1 MKKSRPSIARH
12 LVAPVAAL
20 AATLTLPPTA
30 AAQVRIEPDANL
42 LVSAASPELEALFRR
57 NGYFL
62 IAGGV
67 VPGGSARFFLEQ
79 NGTDQPIAASAVQP
93 VAMADGSMALRSRGA
108 TYQVGM
114 PPGLAC
120 PLGQFVSRDGL
131 IAYTV
136 PKYVDQ
142 ESPANMVRAGLVR
155 HRVAREFDGT
165 PFVPLLKAAD
175 FGDTQPLPP
184 ALTQRISDAINKT
197 HGIGRLV
204 LDASMDLDAM
214 IGSYLNSG
222 LQVSYHVYLMPGSGR
237 VEIGGVPLRYYWTL
251 DNGGAAAIFSVEMY
265 AQDWPAG
272 SHLTN
277 VTAPDAKPTQ
287 YDIVNFYQVAGL
299 FQQLHESDAA
309 GFASF
314 VDRACG
320 KAI

>member
-30 AAQVRIEPDANL
+30 AAQVRTESDASL
-42 LVSAASPELEALFRR
+42 LVAPASPELAALFRR

-79 NGTDQPIAASAVQP
+79 NGTDQPVAAGAVQP
-93 VAMADGSMALRSRGA
+93 VAMSDGSMALRSGGA

-114 PPGLAC
+114 PSGIAC
-120 PLGQFVSRDGL
+120 PLGQFVARDGL
-131 IAYTV
+131 IAFTV
-136 PKYVDQ
+136 PKYFTQD
-142 ESPANMVRAGLVR
+142 SPANMARAGLVR
-155 HRVAREFDGT
+155 RRVAREFDGT

-184 ALTQRISDAINKT
+184 AVTQRISDAINT
-197 HGIGRLV
+197 AHGIGRLV
-204 LDASMDLDAM
+204 LDASVDLDTM

-222 LQVSYHVYLMPGSGR
+222 LQVTYHVYLMPGTGR
-237 VEIGGVPLRYYWTL
+237 VEIGGVPLRYYWKL
-251 DNGGAAAIFSVEMY
+251 ENDGSAAIFSVEMF

-272 SHLTN
+272 SHLSN

-287 YDIVNFYQVAGL
+287 YDIVNFYQVAAL

-309 GFASF
+309 GFATF

-320 KAI
+320 KAV

>member
-12 LVAPVAAL
+12 LVASLAAL

-30 AAQVRIEPDANL
+30 AAQVRVESDASL
-42 LVSAASPELEALFRR
+42 LVAPASPELAALFRR

-67 VPGGSARFFLEQ
+67 VPVGSASFSLEQ
-79 NGTDQPIAASAVQP
+79 NGTDQPMAASGVKP
-93 VAMADGSMALRSRGA
+93 VAMSDGSMALRSGGA
-108 TYQVGM
+108 MYQVGM

-120 PLGQFVSRDGL
+120 PLGQFVARDGL

-142 ESPANMVRAGLVR
+142 NSPANMVRAGLVR

-165 PFVPLLKAAD
+165 PFIPLLKAAD

-184 ALTQRISDAINKT
+184 ALSERISDAINSA
-197 HGIGRLV
+197 HGIGRFV
-204 LDASMDLDAM
+204 LDASVDLDKL
-214 IGSYLNSG
+214 IGSYLNTG
-222 LQVSYHVYLMPGSGR
+222 LQVTYHVYLMPGTGR
-237 VEIGGVPLRYYWTL
+237 VEIGGVPLRYFWKMEN
-251 DNGGAAAIFSVEMY
+251 DGSAAVFTVEMY

-287 YDIVNFYQVAGL
+287 YDIVNFYQVAAL
-299 FQQLHESDAA
+299 FQQLHDNDAA
-309 GFASF
+309 GFATF

>member
-1 MKKSRPSIARH
+1 MKKSGRSIARH
-12 LVAPVAAL
+12 LVAPAAAL
-20 AATLTLPPTA
+20 AATLAMPPTA
-30 AAQVRIEPDANL
+30 TAQVRMEPNASL
-42 LVSAASPELEALFRR
+42 LVAPASPELAALFRR

-79 NGTDQPIAASAVQP
+79 NGTDRPIAGAAVQP
-93 VAMADGSMALRSRGA
+93 VAMADGSMALRSAGA
-108 TYQVGM
+108 MYQVGM
-114 PPGLAC
+114 PLGLAC
-120 PLGQFVSRDGL
+120 PLGQFVARDGL

-136 PKYVDQ
+136 PKFVDQ
-142 ESPANMVRAGLVR
+142 DSPANMVRAGLVR
-155 HRVAREFDGT
+155 HRIAREFDGT

-184 ALTQRISDAINKT
+184 AVTEQISDAINKT
-197 HGIGRLV
+197 HGIGRFV
-204 LDASMDLDAM
+204 LDASLDLDTM
-214 IGSYLNSG
+214 IGSYLNTG
-222 LQVSYHVYLMPGSGR
+222 LQVTYHVYLMPGSGR
-237 VEIGGVPLRYYWTL
+237 VEIGGVPLRYFWKMES
-251 DNGGAAAIFSVEMY
+251 DGSAAIFTVEMY

-272 SHLTN
+272 SHLSN

-287 YDIVNFYQVAGL
+287 YDIVNFYQVAAL

-309 GFASF
+309 GFATF

>member
-1 MKKSRPSIARH
+1 MKKSRPSIARQ

-20 AATLTLPPTA
+20 AATLAMPTTG
-30 AAQVRIEPDANL
+30 AAQVRMEPDAAS
-42 LVSAASPELEALFRR
+42 LVAPASPELAALFRR

-67 VPGGSARFFLEQ
+67 VPGGSASFFLEQ
-79 NGTDQPIAASAVQP
+79 NGTDQPVAASAVQP
-93 VAMADGSMALRSRGA
+93 VAMADGSMALRSGGA

-114 PPGLAC
+114 PSGLAC
-120 PLGQFVSRDGL
+120 PLGEFVARDGL

-136 PKYVDQ
+136 PKYVNPD
-142 ESPANMVRAGLVR
+142 SPANMVRAGLVR

-184 ALTQRISDAINKT
+184 TVTQQISDSINKA

-204 LDASMDLDAM
+204 LDASMDLDTM

-222 LQVSYHVYLMPGSGR
+222 LQVTYHVYLMPGSGR
-237 VEIGGVPLRYYWTL
+237 VEIGGVPLRYFWKMEN
-251 DNGGAAAIFSVEMY
+251 DGSAAVFTVEMY
-265 AQDWPAG
+265 AQDWPSG
-272 SHLTN
+272 TRLSN

-287 YDIVNFYQVAGL
+287 YDIVNFYQVAAL
-299 FQQLHESDAA
+299 FQQLHETDAA
-309 GFASF
+309 GFATF

>member
-1 MKKSRPSIARH
+1 MKKSSPSIARQ

-20 AATLTLPPTA
+20 AATLAMPTTG
-30 AAQVRIEPDANL
+30 AAQVRMEPDAAS
-42 LVSAASPELEALFRR
+42 LVAPASPELAALFRR

-67 VPGGSARFFLEQ
+67 VPGGSASFFLEQ
-79 NGTDQPIAASAVQP
+79 NGTDQPVAASAVQP
-93 VAMADGSMALRSRGA
+93 VAMADGSMALRSGGA

-114 PPGLAC
+114 PSGLAC
-120 PLGQFVSRDGL
+120 PLGEFVARDGL

-136 PKYVDQ
+136 PKYVNPD
-142 ESPANMVRAGLVR
+142 SPANMVRAGLVR

-184 ALTQRISDAINKT
+184 TVTEQISDSINKA

-204 LDASMDLDAM
+204 LDASMDLDTM

-222 LQVSYHVYLMPGSGR
+222 LQVTYHVYLMPGSGR
-237 VEIGGVPLRYYWTL
+237 VEIGGVPLRYFWKMEN
-251 DNGGAAAIFSVEMY
+251 DGSAAVFTVEMY
-265 AQDWPAG
+265 AQDWPSG
-272 SHLTN
+272 TRLSN

-287 YDIVNFYQVAGL
+287 YDIVNFYQVAAL
-299 FQQLHESDAA
+299 FQQLHETDAA
-309 GFASF
+309 GFATF